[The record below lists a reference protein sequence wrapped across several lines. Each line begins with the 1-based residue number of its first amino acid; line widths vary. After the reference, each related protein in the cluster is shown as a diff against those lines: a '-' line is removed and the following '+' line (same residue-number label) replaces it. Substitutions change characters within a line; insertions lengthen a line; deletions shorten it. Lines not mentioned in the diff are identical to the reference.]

1 MDVLVLKHSIFEALV
16 FGMEIRSI
24 FKHFYLH
31 DFEEKYLCYEM
42 IFFLKK
48 SRVISDPLF
57 FSFLCEVSNSSWDV
71 VQWILRNSF
80 HKKPRA

>member
-42 IFFLKK
+42 IFFFKK
-48 SRVISDPLF
+48 VGLLVIRY
-57 FSFLCEVSNSSWDV
+57 FSHFCV
-71 VQWILRNSF
+71 R
-80 HKKPRA
+80 